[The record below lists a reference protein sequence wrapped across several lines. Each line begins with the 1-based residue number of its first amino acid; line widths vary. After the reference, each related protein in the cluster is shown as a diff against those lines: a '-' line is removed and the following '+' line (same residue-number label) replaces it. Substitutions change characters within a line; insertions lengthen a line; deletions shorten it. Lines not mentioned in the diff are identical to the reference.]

1 MQLTPHELLALLP
14 LGIALALTVRL
25 VIGLRTVGVFA
36 PALLAL
42 TAVDLGPRD
51 VAAALLVAGGAG
63 FAAAPILDRLPIAR
77 QARLGAL
84 VIVVAAAVVGAG
96 VLDDGAV
103 GLPMVVLAIVVE
115 RTWNDQT
122 VAGAWAATR
131 LCGCTLASAGLIAAA
146 LAAIGPAML
155 REHWIASSALGLG
168 ACLLVGGYRGLRV
181 TELYRFRRL
190 LRADRATVAS

>member
-1 MQLTPHELLALLP
+1 MQLTPHDLLALLP
-14 LGIALALTVRL
+14 IAVALALTMRL
-25 VIGLRTVGVFA
+25 VVGLRTVGVFA

-42 TAVDLGPRD
+42 TAIDLGARD

-84 VIVVAAAVVGAG
+84 VIVVAASVVGAG
-96 VLDDGAV
+96 VLDGGAV

-122 VAGAWAATR
+122 VAGARAATR
-131 LCGCTLASAGLIAAA
+131 LCGSTLASAGVIALV
-146 LAAIGPAML
+146 LAGVGPAL
-155 REHWIASSALGLG
+155 LTEHWVVSSAVGLG
-168 ACLLVGGYRGLRV
+168 ASLVVGGYRGLRL
-181 TELYRFRRL
+181 TEVYRFRRL
-190 LRADRATVAS
+190 LQADRAAVTS